1 MAIPLKYNIRSLL
14 VRRVSTAMTAGGI
27 ALVIAVFVIVMA
39 IVGGIGTTITDSGAA
54 DNIVVVR
61 RGATTETYSLI
72 TLDQFDALRFL
83 PAIRRDGAGN
93 PLASPELPVQTL
105 LQRASGGSENIVFR
119 GVLPVAL
126 EVHDQVHLIA
136 GRMFHPGT
144 NEIIV
149 GKSLVGRYA
158 NCKLGA
164 ILHFGRGTWRVV
176 GIFEAHGSSFE
187 SEIWGDVHRV
197 QDEARRGAYYACARI
212 KLAPGANAGALVER
226 IASDP
231 RINLQAQSE
240 PEYYRDEATVA
251 TQLRSLV
258 MVVAAI
264 MGIGAIFGAMNTMY
278 AADAARTVEISTLR
292 ALGFSSGAVMLSFL
306 AESVVLALAASVI
319 GIVLAL
325 PMNGYST
332 TFANFVTFS
341 TMAFSFRV
349 TPAIIIEAFAFAAL
363 MGLLGGW
370 LPARAAMRMTVVDAL
385 RHV

>member
-27 ALVIAVFVIVMA
+27 ALVVAVFVIVMA
-39 IVGGIGTTITDSGAA
+39 IVGGIGATITDSAA
-54 DNIVVVR
+54 VDNMVVVR

-72 TLDQFDALRFL
+72 TPDQFDALRFL
-83 PAIRRDGAGN
+83 PAIRRDATGR

-105 LQRASGGSENIVFR
+105 LQRTSSRSENIVFR

-126 EVHDQVHLIA
+126 EVHDQVHLVE
-136 GRMFHPGT
+136 GRMFRPGM
-144 NEIIV
+144 NEIII

-158 NCKLGA
+158 NCVLGA
-164 ILHFGRGTWRVV
+164 ILHFGRGTWRIV

-212 KLAPGANAGALVER
+212 KLAPGADAGALIQR
-226 IASDP
+226 IANDP

-251 TQLRSLV
+251 NQLRSLV

-278 AADAARTVEISTLR
+278 AAVAARTVEISTLR
-292 ALGFSSGAVMLSFL
+292 ALGFSPGAVMLSFL
-306 AESVVLALAASVI
+306 AESIVLALAASVI
-319 GIVLAL
+319 GVILAL

-349 TPAIIIEAFAFAAL
+349 TPAIIIEALAFAAL

-370 LPARAAMRMTVVDAL
+370 LPARQAMRMTVVDSL